1 MYVLGSHGS
10 RLCGVLHLDP
20 GAHLLAVLYGHDAV
34 GGGRFEPGSR
44 RACAQNATNLPVGN
58 ADDLN
63 GFDGGV
69 GIEELLNLARV
80 HVLSAADD
88 DVLAPAHDLA
98 EAVLVEH

>member
-1 MYVLGSHGS
+1 MSSAVTARAFAVSFTLIQ
-10 RLCGVLHLDP
+10 
-20 GAHLLAVLYGHDAV
+20 AHTFSPYCTDMTPW

-63 GFDGGV
+63 VFDGGV